1 MRSPKMRPNEYR
13 ARIEITKSLL
23 AAQLLRA
30 RGSLND
36 REAELLGIVE
46 SSVRNLKE
54 LVADGVQEEAATPGP
69 AGRQAEEAQ
78 PR

>member
-1 MRSPKMRPNEYR
+1 MRPNEYR

-30 RGSLND
+30 RGSLSD
-36 REAELLGIVE
+36 REAELLGIVV

-54 LVADGVQEEAATPGP
+54 LVAGGAPEEPATPRP